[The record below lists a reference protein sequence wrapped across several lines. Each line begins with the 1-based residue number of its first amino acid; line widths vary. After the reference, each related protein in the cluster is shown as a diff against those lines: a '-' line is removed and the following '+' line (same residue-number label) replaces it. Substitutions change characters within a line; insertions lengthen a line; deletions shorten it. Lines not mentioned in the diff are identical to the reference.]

1 MVRGAVERPLWRQV
15 RVLPHTFSLQRL
27 PPAPPVPWACGRA
40 KEATAGPRGAGGG
53 LERRCSTVPPVDALD
68 AAVGWPCASHVHV
81 HGASRGTP
89 VPHAPGG
96 CENAGMA
103 GKGARGRRRAP
114 IGCARVHANDASVGL
129 FRVYNSSCVTVC
141 MIVSLVS
148 LILSHSS
155 SSARDWNRFQA
166 VLDEPA
172 TGLGASAVWSAPTAG
187 RRYPTLALSHHPL
200 VTKSRRPPPR
210 HMSARVLR
218 AGQHAARS
226 RIALRVV

>member
-1 MVRGAVERPLWRQV
+1 MSFWRLADQDFSPGSDVLRTRGSSNARAPYVLTFQSSNTGCFLTSPSWRLELVHDLQNQPRWVRVVLSGMVRGAVERPLWRQV

-103 GKGARGRRRAP
+103 GKGARGRGRAP

-129 FRVYNSSCVTVC
+129 FRVYNSSCVTE
-141 MIVSLVS
+141 I
-148 LILSHSS
+148 
-155 SSARDWNRFQA
+155 
-166 VLDEPA
+166 
-172 TGLGASAVWSAPTAG
+172 G
-187 RRYPTLALSHHPL
+187 RAH
-200 VTKSRRPPPR
+200 V
-210 HMSARVLR
+210 
-218 AGQHAARS
+218 
-226 RIALRVV
+226 

>member
-1 MVRGAVERPLWRQV
+1 MRD
-15 RVLPHTFSLQRL
+15 
-27 PPAPPVPWACGRA
+27 
-40 KEATAGPRGAGGG
+40 GPRGDGGAAGSRPRGS
-53 LERRCSTVPPVDALD
+53 EALLHAWGVGALS

-81 HGASRGTP
+81 HGPSRGTP
-89 VPHAPGG
+89 LPHAPGG
-96 CENAGMA
+96 CGNAGMA
-103 GKGARGRRRAP
+103 GKGARGRTRAP
-114 IGCARVHANDASVGL
+114 IDCARMHANDASEGL
-129 FRVYNSSCVTVC
+129 FMVNNSSCVLVC

-148 LILSHSS
+148 LLISHSS
-155 SSARDWNRFQA
+155 SSAHDWNRFQA